1 MGAEFSVEHSATADP
16 VNKSHSEEDGF
27 CGHSVIVG
35 LGLPILAKQGWAW
48 IGL

>member
-1 MGAEFSVEHSATADP
+1 MGAEFSVEHPATADP
-16 VNKSHSEEDGF
+16 VNQSHSAEDGF

-35 LGLPILAKQGWAW
+35 LGLPIFAKQGWAW